1 MSHLPHCKATSSF
14 QPYAATMTRDYSRNQ
29 GLIPVLCRMYAATV
43 VNSKKEREDLRPCLF
58 GRRSKEG
65 SCRERVYPRLGFSFP
80 SSDPCCERSSHAC
93 STYFC
98 SLTVVLDHGWACSGD
113 AAFRAGYR
121 DVIDEV
127 FWNELVPRLL

>member
-43 VNSKKEREDLRPCLF
+43 VNSKKEREDLRPCLS

-65 SCRERVYPRLGFSFP
+65 SCRERVYPRLGFSSLLP
-80 SSDPCCERSSHAC
+80 ILAASDLRMPAQRIFAS
-93 STYFC
+93 
-98 SLTVVLDHGWACSGD
+98 
-113 AAFRAGYR
+113 
-121 DVIDEV
+121 
-127 FWNELVPRLL
+127 